1 MPDRVF
7 YSIVAV
13 ISLGVFSSVYTSDGR
28 RYDGTPA
35 YQEGAEV
42 NRARAEINK
51 TIAFMIGVNGFA
63 CTRILEVRR
72 LEAKH
77 RYDVRCAATPE
88 GKRSAR
94 YLFAIE
100 DNGITVEKL

>member
-28 RYDGTPA
+28 RYDHAPA
-35 YQEGAEV
+35 DREGAEV
-42 NRARAEINK
+42 NRAREEINK
-51 TIAFMIGVNGFA
+51 TIAFMIGVNGFPCA
-63 CTRILEVRR
+63 KILEVRR
-72 LEAKH
+72 RAAKH

-100 DNGITVEKL
+100 DTGITVEKL